1 MSFVALADEKGA
13 FFWKA
18 FGMMNQGR
26 LFAVTGKASDAV
38 PMITSGFKL
47 RSSNREKKICGLIP
61 CHKLYE
67 SARSSQAPHLP
78 AGCCR
83 ALA

>member
-1 MSFVALADEKGA
+1 MRCSGPLPYFYCGDYVTANALADELVALADEKGA

-47 RSSNREKKICGLIP
+47 RSSNREKNLRFD
-61 CHKLYE
+61 
-67 SARSSQAPHLP
+67 SMS
-78 AGCCR
+78 
-83 ALA
+83 

>member
-1 MSFVALADEKGA
+1 MSLSPWRTKRGA

-47 RSSNREKKICGLIP
+47 RSSNREKK
-61 CHKLYE
+61 
-67 SARSSQAPHLP
+67 SAV
-78 AGCCR
+78 
-83 ALA
+83 